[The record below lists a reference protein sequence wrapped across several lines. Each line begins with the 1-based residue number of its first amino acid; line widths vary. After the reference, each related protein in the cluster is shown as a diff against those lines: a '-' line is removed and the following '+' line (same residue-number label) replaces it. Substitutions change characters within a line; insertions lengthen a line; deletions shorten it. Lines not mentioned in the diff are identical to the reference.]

1 MAANRSVNGVMDGV
15 SISNTTDSGSQTF
28 YDKLGGVPTVLL
40 QNIDLL
46 ILEIRIV
53 STALAIIYIGCHA
66 ALRRP
71 PSAAAPQKRGRDKK
85 GSDDDEDRDDAFV
98 QGMLPSDIILIPILA
113 GIVLIGLYY
122 LINWLEDPD
131 ILNKILKVYFSVMS
145 LASLGK
151 LLADGLHV
159 LTTFVFPTV
168 WTTSNGR
175 VYHIDGKKQ
184 QQWYSHE
191 GSTGTVQLRDD
202 GKRSPLPGRLSSLQ
216 LSARM
221 NTLLWGFRH
230 LLTEEWTV
238 RFAIHGIMNEKVKA
252 SFNDILGIV
261 LAVGANVVYHT
272 LPSNFIS
279 NLMGYAFSYFGII
292 VMSPTTFGIGSG
304 VLFGLFFYDIVM
316 VFYTPYMVTVA
327 TKIDA
332 PIKLV
337 FEGPTRASMLGLGDI
352 VVPGMFIALCLRF
365 DLYMY
370 YHRQRKLQPVEL
382 SSSNE
387 NSTKAETRRM
397 IIKPD
402 YVNPQG
408 QWGDRFWGT
417 SLLNIFSPDA
427 TPRLKASAFPKPYFY
442 AAMFGYLIAMVV
454 TLVMLLA
461 FKHAQPALLYL
472 VPGVVAAV
480 WVTGAIRGEVKDMWV
495 YTEDGSLDMK
505 DVLVEVD
512 RDGRVVKTIEP
523 EKKENDGEGNKNEAA
538 EDKKGRPAEKST
550 GTAADEV
557 AGDKHTVK
565 PKSYPVFLLSIEAPI
580 PGKETKV

>member
-1 MAANRSVNGVMDGV
+1 MAANHSVNGAMDGV
-15 SISNTTDSGSQTF
+15 SISNTTDSVNQTF
-28 YDKLGGVPTVLL
+28 YDKLGSVPTVLL
-40 QNIDLL
+40 QNTDLL

-53 STALAIIYIGCHA
+53 FTALAIIYIGCHA

-71 PSAAAPQKRGRDKK
+71 PSAAVPQKKGRGNK
-85 GSDDDEDRDDAFV
+85 GKVDDEERDDAFV
-98 QGMLPSDIILIPILA
+98 QGMLPSDIILFPILA
-113 GIVLIGLYY
+113 GTVLIGLYY
-122 LINWLEDPD
+122 LIKWLEDPD

-151 LLADGLHV
+151 LFADGLHV

-168 WTTSNGR
+168 WVSSNGR

-184 QQWYSHE
+184 QQRYSQE
-191 GSTGTVQLRDD
+191 GSTGQVPDD
-202 GKRSPLPGRLSSLQ
+202 AKRSPLPGCLSSLQ
-216 LSARM
+216 LSVRT
-221 NTLLWGFRH
+221 NNLLWGVRH

-238 RFAIHGIMNEKVKA
+238 RLAIHGIVNEKVKA

-261 LAVGANVVYHT
+261 LAVGANVIYHI

-279 NLMGYAFSYFGII
+279 NVMGYAFSYFGII

-327 TKIDA
+327 TKLDA
-332 PIKLV
+332 PVKLV

-352 VVPGMFIALCLRF
+352 VVPGMFIGLCLRF

-382 SSSNE
+382 SSSDE
-387 NSTKAETRRM
+387 NSTTAETQRM
-397 IIKPD
+397 VIKPG

-427 TPRLKASAFPKPYFY
+427 TPRLKASAFPKPYFH

-480 WVTGAIRGEVKDMWV
+480 WVTGAIRGEVKDMWA
-495 YTEDGSLDMK
+495 YTEDGSLDKK

-512 RDGRVVKTIEP
+512 GEGRVVKTIAP
-523 EKKENDGEGNKNEAA
+523 EKKESDGDGEKNEAA
-538 EDKKGRPAEKST
+538 EDKMGKPAENST
-550 GTAADEV
+550 VAAADGV
-557 AGDKHTVK
+557 VGDKHQATT
-565 PKSYPVFLLSIEAPI
+565 KSYPVFLLSIEAPI
-580 PGKETKV
+580 PGREKRE